1 MQIDSL
7 SIEDLPAGPLRRIES
22 SFEALN
28 ARIARLAISLDVPLD
43 QDQHIHEILKS
54 PPPGDTIDS
63 HHRRYW
69 IELRGLL
76 VLRYSMEKNI
86 AEQIGAQTLKQ
97 ILIDAE
103 EHLSIEGFKPGADG
117 MALHELVTK
126 D

>member
-7 SIEDLPAGPLRRIES
+7 SIEDLPAGPLRRIEA

-43 QDQHIHEILKS
+43 HDQHIHEILKS
-54 PPPGDTIDS
+54 PPPSDTTDP
-63 HHRRYW
+63 HQRRYW